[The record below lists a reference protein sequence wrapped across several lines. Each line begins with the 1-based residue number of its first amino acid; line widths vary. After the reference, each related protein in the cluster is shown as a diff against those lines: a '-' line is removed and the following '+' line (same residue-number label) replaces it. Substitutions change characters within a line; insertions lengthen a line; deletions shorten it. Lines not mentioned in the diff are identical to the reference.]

1 MRGKIS
7 ELLRPSMMF
16 YDEQGLFYSTLSENQ
31 SVLRTPDDIFSAL
44 VGRSKFEDDLVGV
57 V

>member
-1 MRGKIS
+1 MTKDRFENMRGKIS

-31 SVLRTPDDIFSAL
+31 SVLRTPDDT
-44 VGRSKFEDDLVGV
+44 
-57 V
+57 